1 MNSSWGSSLERIWIP
16 FAFPPLSGAEWELL
30 HPLLPRPLLLLEEK
44 DIWATYL
51 GRHSPPAPHLW
62 AKPLQAGQWE
72 GREATDRKGLPG
84 EILFVSHRPE
94 LQVLEGPV
102 WRLDNQP
109 TLWNQGKETAKES
122 FLGNETNKQKQATIQ
137 GGMWMEEARMV
148 GRPHKICILR
158 PLKDSLCCLRLGLG
172 SCLAWSSHITFW
184 STATSPQ
191 LAVLPDWRPHKLG
204 TVTPT
209 CSLDPL
215 CLKSHMKGASS
226 RLYFSSWE
234 IFSLRNEEKD
244 LSYHHPPPWLFHPTD
259 LASTTHLTWMLQN
272 LTSRWRDPSHTGP
285 LIKEQAWK
293 WHYFILFYGWVIFH
307 TYRDCHIEWSKTD
320 KDNIIWYHSYVK
332 SKEMVQM
339 NLFIKQK

>member
-1 MNSSWGSSLERIWIP
+1 MVHSVLCRN
-16 FAFPPLSGAEWELL
+16 LL
-30 HPLLPRPLLLLEEK
+30 VCDEKQDYRPTCLHLRE
-44 DIWATYL
+44 
-51 GRHSPPAPHLW
+51 SPAPHLW
-62 AKPLQAGQWE
+62 VKPLQASQWE

-102 WRLDNQP
+102 WRLGNQP

-158 PLKDSLCCLRLGLG
+158 PLEDSLCCLRLGLG
-172 SCLAWSSHITFW
+172 SCLARSSHITFW

-215 CLKSHMKGASS
+215 CLKKPH
-226 RLYFSSWE
+226 
-234 IFSLRNEEKD
+234 
-244 LSYHHPPPWLFHPTD
+244 
-259 LASTTHLTWMLQN
+259 
-272 LTSRWRDPSHTGP
+272 
-285 LIKEQAWK
+285 
-293 WHYFILFYGWVIFH
+293 
-307 TYRDCHIEWSKTD
+307 EWSFF
-320 KDNIIWYHSYVK
+320 
-332 SKEMVQM
+332 QAL
-339 NLFIKQK
+339 LFQLGDLFPEKWRKGSELPPSTSVAIPPHRLGQHYSPHLDAT